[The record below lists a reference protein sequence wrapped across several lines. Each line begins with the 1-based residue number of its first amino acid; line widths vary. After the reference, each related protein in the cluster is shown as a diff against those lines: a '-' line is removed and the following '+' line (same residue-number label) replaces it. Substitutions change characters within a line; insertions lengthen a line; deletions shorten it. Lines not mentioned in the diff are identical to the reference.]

1 MLSSAVTSESGLGAF
16 AGVGLNV
23 DVYIWKWKNLGVA
36 GPGHS
41 VGHVMVIDDG
51 TQNVEVSQFPHGVG
65 EPSTTRGPNHTLS
78 YADTFTEEA
87 RNPDSKF
94 LVHLPNPSAFH
105 AQVYNE
111 TKTRKIWDWDP
122 HGPNETQC
130 ARAGYDVLK
139 AGGLPLWGYGG
150 QGLIMPGWLS
160 VKLNQFVNFNSP
172 NKNYSVERIQ

>member
-1 MLSSAVTSESGLGAF
+1 
-16 AGVGLNV
+16 
-23 DVYIWKWKNLGVA
+23 
-36 GPGHS
+36 
-41 VGHVMVIDDG
+41 MVIDDG

-65 EPSTTRGPNHTLS
+65 EPSTPRGPNHTLS
-78 YADTFTEEA
+78 YNDTYTEEQN

-94 LVHLPNPSAFH
+94 LVHLPNPTAFH
-105 AQVYNE
+105 AQVENE
-111 TKTRKIWDWDP
+111 THTRKIWDWDP

-160 VKLNQFVNFNSP
+160 VKLNRFVNSQASG
-172 NKNYSVERIQ
+172 YSVSQIK